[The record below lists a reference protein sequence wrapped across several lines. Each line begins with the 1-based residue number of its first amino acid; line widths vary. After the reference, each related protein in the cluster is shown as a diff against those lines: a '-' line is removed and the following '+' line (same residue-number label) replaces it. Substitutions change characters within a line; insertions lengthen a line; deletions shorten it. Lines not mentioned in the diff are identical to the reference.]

1 MSKKRR
7 PRLTIRI
14 FLIIV
19 LAQATSRVMSAEPA
33 PNKIAS
39 VIESLVSDGSVA
51 GGQLAIGE
59 GDAALS
65 IRSFGVCSVQ
75 HKAAVTAK
83 TRFCIGSCSKM
94 FAAAVVLSLA
104 SEKHIDLDVAVDRW
118 LTRFSRPRLASGA
131 EAKRAPT
138 LRELLSHR
146 GGVYSQRSELTP
158 RQSRWIRDFT
168 LPLGEAV
175 NGIAGEPLSSH
186 PGQTYAYSGAGY
198 CVLGQVC
205 AVVAERSFDEL
216 LAVHVA
222 QPMNMHRTSY
232 FPALVDHNIAVGH
245 TYQNGQL
252 AVDRRTPHLLGR
264 RHQLPLIGGSVYA
277 PAQEVAEFARMLL
290 NRGNWRGRQIL
301 SLSEWTAMTTIHAP
315 RSGGG
320 YGLGLSITEDPT
332 TRDRK
337 LLSHGGALYGSFSF
351 MAVDLVTRRFGVVT
365 FTGRRVNRIR
375 DSLKRWVRSA
385 EDDP

>member
-1 MSKKRR
+1 
-7 PRLTIRI
+7 
-14 FLIIV
+14 
-19 LAQATSRVMSAEPA
+19 
-33 PNKIAS
+33 AS

-59 GDAALS
+59 GDGPLS
-65 IRSFGVCSVQ
+65 IRSFGVCSVKN
-75 HKAAVTAK
+75 KAAVTAK

-94 FAAAVVLSLA
+94 FAAAVVVSLA
-104 SEKHIDLDVAVDRW
+104 SEEHVDLDVAVDRW
-118 LTRFSRPRLASGA
+118 LTHFARPRLVSGVA
-131 EAKRAPT
+131 AKRAPT

-158 RQSRWIRDFT
+158 RQSHWIRDFT
-168 LPLGEAV
+168 LPLDEAV
-175 NGIAGEPLSSH
+175 NGIVAEPLSSH

-198 CVLGQVC
+198 CVVGQVC
-205 AVVAERSFDEL
+205 AVAAEHSFDEL

-222 QPMNMHRTSY
+222 QPLKMDRTSY
-232 FPALVDHNIAVGH
+232 FPGLVDQNIAVGH

-252 AVDRRTPHLLGR
+252 VVDQRTPHLLGK
-264 RHQLPLIGGSVYA
+264 RHQLPLIGGSLYA

-290 NRGNWRGRQIL
+290 NRGKWRGRQVL
-301 SLSEWTAMTTIHAP
+301 SPSEWTAMTTSHTP

-320 YGLGLSITEDPT
+320 YGLGLSITDDPAT
-332 TRDRK
+332 GDMQ

-385 EDDP
+385 EDDR